1 MGNHYDPKDDLEIL
15 SNKPDIKEPVKND
28 KEKPTLP
35 SLLPVIAL
43 QAIHKVLK
51 FGADKYSPR
60 NWLRGKG
67 MPYSRLYDA
76 SERHKEQW
84 VMGEDNDKESGIH
97 HLAHKICSDIF
108 LLTYCL
114 TGMGVDDR
122 HLIRGEKPR
131 EGE

>member
-1 MGNHYDPKDDLEIL
+1 MTD
-15 SNKPDIKEPVKND
+15 KPEFKEPIKHD
-28 KEKPTLP
+28 KQKATLP
-35 SLLPVIAL
+35 SLLPVIAI

-51 FGADKYSPR
+51 FGADKYGPR
-60 NWLRGKG
+60 NWLKGKG

-76 SERHKEQW
+76 SERHKDAW
-84 VMGEDNDKESGIH
+84 VLGEDIDKESGLY

-114 TGMGVDDR
+114 TGMGIDDR

-131 EGE
+131 EDEQ